1 MPRFALKDL
10 LIGMT
15 IIAIG
20 LGILVFAETLA
31 PHHQIA
37 PYKGLQAGLIGG
49 GVMTVGSGIAYPFKR
64 PWIGLAIGVI
74 LMWPAIKFVM

>member
-15 IIAIG
+15 ITAIG
-20 LGILVFAETLA
+20 LGVLVFAETLA

-37 PYKGLQAGLIGG
+37 PYKGLQAGLVGG
-49 GVMTVGSGIAYPFKR
+49 GVMTLGNGIAYPFKR
-64 PWIGLAIGVI
+64 WWLGFAIGAI
-74 LMWPAIKFVM
+74 LLWPAMIFVM